1 MPYATET
8 LILKWHPISE
18 RPSLH
23 RDVIVKHTGANPVLH
38 PCDYIAADNLA
49 DLGRYDEFHEWSYA
63 HELVSVRSDEPDTPQ
78 PVDHDAIYAVRRA
91 RTTHSEPVYLQD
103 PDIPLW
109 CLLPDNAL
117 RMTRQQAE
125 LVRIRLGN
133 YYSDLLH
140 RLHKSGEMPTFEI
153 VELSQSGHVEQVSC

>member
-8 LILKWHPISE
+8 IILKWHPISE

-23 RDVIVKHTGANPVLH
+23 RDVIVKHTGANPVIR

-49 DLGRYDEFHEWSYA
+49 DLERYDEFHEWSYA
-63 HELVSVRSDEPDTPQ
+63 HELVSVRSDQPDTP
-78 PVDHDAIYAVRRA
+78 PPETHDAIYAVRRA

-117 RMTRQQAE
+117 HMTRQQAE
-125 LVRIRLGN
+125 LVRSQLAN

-140 RLHKSGEMPTFEI
+140 RLHKSGEIPRFEI